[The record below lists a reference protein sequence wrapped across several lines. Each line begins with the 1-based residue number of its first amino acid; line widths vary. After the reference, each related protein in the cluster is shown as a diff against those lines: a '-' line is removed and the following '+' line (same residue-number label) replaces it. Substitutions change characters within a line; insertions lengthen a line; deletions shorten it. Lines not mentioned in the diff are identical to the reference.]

1 MFIVNVT
8 TLIFRDG
15 DFLVIA
21 KEKTRQRGFPLRKDF
36 SPRYGYSRKYE
47 RGIYTFLYKNISA
60 FYPFDNGEVAFLAV
74 ELGGG
79 EAYYIRCASKTMRN
93 YYLNK
98 LSKYIQEWGEK

>member
-8 TLIFRDG
+8 AIVFRG
-15 DFLVIA
+15 GGFLVIT
-21 KEKTRQRGFPLRKDF
+21 KEKVIQNGFLLRKNA
-36 SPRYGYSRKYE
+36 SPHYGYSKKYR
-47 RGIYTFLYKNISA
+47 RGIYTFFYKNISA

>member
-8 TLIFRDG
+8 TIIFRGG

-21 KEKTRQRGFPLRKDF
+21 KEKVRQRNFPLRKDF
-36 SPRYGYSRKYE
+36 SPHYGYSREYE

-74 ELGGG
+74 ELGGS
-79 EAYYIRCASKTMRN
+79 EAYYIKCASKTMRN

-98 LSKYIQEWGEK
+98 LSKYIQEWGDK

>member
-1 MFIVNVT
+1 MFIVNVAAI
-8 TLIFRDG
+8 IFRGG

-21 KEKTRQRGFPLRKDF
+21 KEKAKQRGFPLRKDL

-74 ELGGG
+74 ELGG

-98 LSKYIQEWGEK
+98 LSKYIQEWGDK

>member
-8 TLIFRDG
+8 TIIFRGG

-21 KEKTRQRGFPLRKDF
+21 KEKVRQRNFPLRKDF
-36 SPRYGYSRKYE
+36 SPHYGYSRKYE

-74 ELGGG
+74 ELGGS
-79 EAYYIRCASKTMRN
+79 EAYYIRCTSKTMRN
-93 YYLNK
+93 YYQNK
-98 LSKYIQEWGEK
+98 LKKKKKKWGEK